1 MQSDVPNI
9 RPALLMRYR
18 DNYYLLLALTIENV
32 ERKSLGSCQAYKLR
46 RMYVR
51 TKRKGTQ
58 SGCPNSLKKMVHPA

>member
-46 RMYVR
+46 SVCTY
-51 TKRKGTQ
+51 KRKGTQ